1 MMINGVKGFGK
12 LLTNQS
18 SVPEFLP
25 TSTVYYQLISNVHIC
40 LVFYYCFLVV
50 VVVVTAA
57 AVVVKSLPLI
67 FLV

>member
-1 MMINGVKGFGK
+1 MMISWVKGFGK